1 MHSPQTSPV
10 IICGSVAFDTIMVFE
25 GKFQDHIL
33 PDQVHALSVSFLV
46 PSMRKEYG
54 GCAGNIAYNMRLLGG
69 QPVPVATVGQDAGD
83 YLARMQGQGTDTSF
97 VKVIPDTFTAQCFIT
112 TDLSDNQITAFHPGA
127 MGDSASNDL
136 SAAQGVWGIV
146 APDAKDGMF
155 AHARRLHARGIPFIF
170 DLGQAMPLFSGADIE
185 DMLTMAQVIT
195 VNDYEATV
203 VEQRTGRSMADIA
216 KTLQAAIITRGEKGS
231 TLLADGVETHIPAV
245 KATAVV
251 DPTGCGDAY
260 RAGLLYGLTLGWSWA
275 DCCRIASLMGSLKIA
290 ERGAQNHTA
299 TREQISS
306 LLQQHYGL
314 TLP

>member
-1 MHSPQTSPV
+1 MHSLQTPPV

-83 YLARMQGQGTDTSF
+83 YLARMQEQGTDTSF

-195 VNDYEATV
+195 LNDYEATV
-203 VEQRTGRSMADIA
+203 VEQRTGRFMADIA

-260 RAGLLYGLTLGWSWA
+260 RAGLLYGLTLGWGWA

>member
-1 MHSPQTSPV
+1 M
-10 IICGSVAFDTIMVFE
+10 AFDTIMVFE

-69 QPVPVATVGQDAGD
+69 QPVPVATVGEDAGD
-83 YLARMQGQGTDTSF
+83 YLARMQEQGTDTTW
-97 VKVIPDTFTAQCFIT
+97 VKVIPETFTAQCFIT

-127 MGDSASNDL
+127 MGASASNDL
-136 SAAQGVWGIV
+136 SSAQGVWGIV

-170 DLGQAMPLFSGADIE
+170 DLGQAMPLFTGE
-185 DMLTMAQVIT
+185 DLEEMLKLAQVIT

-216 KTLQAAIITRGEKGS
+216 TTLQAAIITRGEKGS
-231 TLLADGVETHIPAV
+231 TLITGGKETHIPAV

-260 RAGLLYGLTLGWSWA
+260 RAGLLYGLTLGWDWA
-275 DCCRIASLMGSLKIA
+275 DCCRVASLMGALKIA

-299 TREQISS
+299 SREDISG

-314 TLP
+314 SLP

>member
-1 MHSPQTSPV
+1 MHSLQTPPV

-83 YLARMQGQGTDTSF
+83 YLARMQEQGTDTSF

-195 VNDYEATV
+195 LNDYEATV

-260 RAGLLYGLTLGWSWA
+260 RAGLLYGLTLGWGWA

>member
-1 MHSPQTSPV
+1 MHSTQTSPV

-69 QPVPVATVGQDAGD
+69 HPVPVATVGQDAGD
-83 YLARMQGQGTDTSF
+83 YLARMREQGTDTSF
-97 VKVIPDTFTAQCFIT
+97 VKVIHDTFTAQCFIT

-136 SAAQGVWGIV
+136 SDAQGVWGIV

-155 AHARRLHARGIPFIF
+155 AHGRRLHARGIPFIF

-185 DMLTMAQVIT
+185 EMLTMAQVIT

-231 TLLADGVETHIPAV
+231 TLLADGAETHIPAV

-275 DCCRIASLMGSLKIA
+275 DCCRVASLMGSLKIA
-290 ERGAQNHTA
+290 ERGAQNHVA
-299 TREQISS
+299 TREQISA

>member
-1 MHSPQTSPV
+1 M
-10 IICGSVAFDTIMVFE
+10 AFDTIMVFE

-33 PDQVHALSVSFLV
+33 PDQVHSLSVSFLV

-69 QPVPVATVGQDAGD
+69 QPVPVATVGEDAGD
-83 YLARMQGQGTDTSF
+83 YLARMQEQGTDTTW

-127 MGDSASNDL
+127 MGASASNDL
-136 SAAQGVWGIV
+136 SDAQGVWGIV

-155 AHARRLHARGIPFIF
+155 AHARRLHARGVPFIF
-170 DLGQAMPLFSGADIE
+170 DLGQAMPLFNGE
-185 DMLTMAQVIT
+185 DLEEMLKMAQVIT

-231 TLLADGVETHIPAV
+231 TLITGGIETHIPAV

-260 RAGLLYGLTLGWSWA
+260 RAGLLYGLTLGWDWA
-275 DCCRIASLMGSLKIA
+275 DCCRVASLMGALKIA

-299 TREQISS
+299 SREAISA

-314 TLP
+314 SLP

>member
-1 MHSPQTSPV
+1 MHSTQTSPV